1 MNRFAHQ
8 AAGGALKG
16 GGIMRIFRWT
26 GLLALCV
33 SLAAG
38 AEPVIE
44 AAGKLQSFTGFW
56 EDYERCKAREEF
68 TPERGEY
75 ETQDEYRRRVEHLR
89 VGCDTYRRVESAR
102 IDVPVILRY
111 DADTG
116 RFLFEL
122 PNLKGLRL
130 QYSALVWDDF
140 PPVLMKL
147 PRDRWHIDDPTPKAS
162 AYKECTLR
170 NAKPNTDIVGRVEST
185 RTDSWRGCMTYY
197 LQGEEES
204 WHRDPNTFF
213 ISDVTFYGYA
223 NIAAARRIKDM
234 ETDLIYRIDGVLL
247 VPEQTFEA
255 QQVDIINRKTGQRLI
270 SLRP

>member
-1 MNRFAHQ
+1 
-8 AAGGALKG
+8 
-16 GGIMRIFRWT
+16 MRIFRWT

-38 AEPVIE
+38 AGPVID
-44 AAGKLQSFTGFW
+44 AAGKSQAFTGFW

-75 ETQDEYRRRVEHLR
+75 ETQDEYRRRVDRLR
-89 VGCDTYRRVESAR
+89 VGCDTFRRVESAR
-102 IDVPVILRY
+102 IDVPVALRY

-197 LQGEEES
+197 LQGEEDS

-223 NIAAARRIKDM
+223 DIAAARRIKDM

-255 QQVDIINRKTGQRLI
+255 QQVDIVNRKTGQRLI